1 MAERA
6 HRPDP
11 PATEDASP
19 ATETHTCTV
28 AFCPICLAVS
38 AVQPLAPEVVEHLVK
53 AGTEL
58 LLAVRAVLDART
70 DQATPDGEA
79 GRRLERIDIA

>member
-6 HRPDP
+6 HRPEP
-11 PATEDASP
+11 PASEEAPP
-19 ATETHTCTV
+19 AAATHTCTV

-53 AGTEL
+53 AGAEL

-70 DQATPDGEA
+70 DQATPAES

>member
-1 MAERA
+1 MPEPA

-11 PATEDASP
+11 QATEDAKP
-19 ATETHTCTV
+19 NAPTHTCTV

-70 DQATPDGEA
+70 EPAPTDGDP

>member
-1 MAERA
+1 MAEPA
-6 HRPDP
+6 TRPDP
-11 PATEDASP
+11 AAEEPASGP
-19 ATETHTCTV
+19 ATHTCTV

-53 AGTEL
+53 AGAEL

-70 DQATPDGEA
+70 EQGAPAADA